1 MFADDTEDLTDENED
16 QQKDDDKHRNQ
27 RKGAGILRIEGSSP
41 RRRSSAGSADFRAEY
56 LSPLVSSYLY
66 LLLKRTSIMIEHEYG
81 MKNDVYIL
89 VTARMNE
96 NRRKSRIKIMR
107 EI

>member
-1 MFADDTEDLTDENED
+1 
-16 QQKDDDKHRNQ
+16 
-27 RKGAGILRIEGSSP
+27 
-41 RRRSSAGSADFRAEY
+41 
-56 LSPLVSSYLY
+56 
-66 LLLKRTSIMIEHEYG
+66 MIEHEYG